1 MTRSAG
7 DTPGGALS
15 TSTSAAQAGTSRSW
29 RSRNVLAL
37 GFVSFLTDI
46 HSETILA
53 LLPQFM
59 ADVLHLPKS
68 SIGLIEGLAD
78 ATASLLKIVSGW
90 FSDHIGKRKP
100 VVLTGYIISTAMKPL
115 LYFAQG
121 MGTVLAVRLFDRV
134 GKGIR
139 TSARDALV
147 AESVDL
153 DQRGKAFG
161 FHRAM
166 DTAGAVVGTT
176 LAIVLLKVL
185 AGNYRQVFL
194 VATVAG
200 VAAVVTLVIGVR
212 DIRKGKD
219 AGGKPRKKAE
229 ATGSFGWFLAAHS
242 VFSAGNFSYAFF
254 LLRAEDVGVAS
265 GLVPALYLWHNIVY
279 ALAAFPAGAL
289 LDRLGARRA
298 QIVAYLIQVVVCLG
312 LAFGARPILMPVWF
326 AIYGLQLGATGS
338 CSRATASALM
348 RPDRRGTDMGMLNAL
363 EGVGLLIA
371 SVVGGQLWDRLHS
384 GAAPFEYAAVTAVVA
399 TVLAAYALRPTRPAP
414 AAAE

>member
-1 MTRSAG
+1 VSHPPADSSPTNEPQVA
-7 DTPGGALS
+7 TA
-15 TSTSAAQAGTSRSW
+15 RSW

-37 GFVSFLTDI
+37 GLVSFLTDI

-78 ATASLLKIVSGW
+78 ATASLLKIASGW
-90 FSDHIGKRKP
+90 FSDHIGRRKP
-100 VVLTGYIISTAMKPL
+100 LVLAGYAISTAMKPL
-115 LYFAQG
+115 LYYANG

-134 GKGIR
+134 GKGVR

-176 LAIVLLKVL
+176 LAIILIRVL

-194 VATVAG
+194 VATLAG
-200 VAAVVTLVIGVR
+200 LGAVVTVILGVHE
-212 DIRKGKD
+212 IRKG
-219 AGGKPRKKAE
+219 AHSGGKPKKKAE
-229 ATGSFGWFLAAHS
+229 ASGSFAWFLAAHT

-254 LLRAEDVGVAS
+254 LLRAQDVGVA
-265 GLVPALYLWHNIVY
+265 GGVVPVLYLWHNVVY
-279 ALAAFPAGAL
+279 ALAAFPAGAM

-326 AIYGLQLGATGS
+326 AVYGLQLGATGS

-371 SVVGGQLWDRLHS
+371 STVGGALWDRLQS
-384 GAAPFEYAAVTAVVA
+384 GAAPFAFAAATALVA
-399 TVLAAYALRPTRPAP
+399 TVLVSFALKTPPAP
-414 AAAE
+414 IATE